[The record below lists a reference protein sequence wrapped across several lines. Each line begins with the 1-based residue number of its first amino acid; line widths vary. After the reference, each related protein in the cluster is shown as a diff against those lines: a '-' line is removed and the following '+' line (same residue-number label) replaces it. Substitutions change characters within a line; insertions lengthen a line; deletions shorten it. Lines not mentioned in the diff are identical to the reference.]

1 MKANLIFLVVC
12 GVLVCGGCPAGAPYV
27 ESDPRVRVSTTLGEF
42 VIEVNQAK
50 APNTV
55 QNFLQYVQ
63 DGFYGGTIFHRVIPG
78 FVVQGGGF
86 SPGMQEKTAR
96 APIASEANNGL
107 KNLRGTVAMA
117 RTDAP
122 NSATAQFFVN
132 LTDNAA
138 LDATLTSPG
147 YTVFGSLVEGLDV
160 IDQIAA
166 VPTGTQ
172 GDFSDVPVT
181 DVVIQSTTVEPGA
194 QVLSSAWATYLGE
207 YGYSAGTQLRDAAVQ
222 ILGTLIKGR

>member
-1 MKANLIFLVVC
+1 MKAKLIFLVLC
-12 GVLVCGGCPAGAPYV
+12 GALVCGGCPAGAPYV
-27 ESDPRVRVSTTLGEF
+27 EGDPRVHVATTMGEF
-42 VIEVNQAK
+42 VIQVNQAK
-50 APNTV
+50 APSTV
-55 QNFLQYVQ
+55 QNFLQYAQ

-86 SPGMQEKTAR
+86 LPGMQEKATR
-96 APIASEANNGL
+96 APIVGEANNGL

-117 RTDAP
+117 RTNDP
-122 NSATAQFFVN
+122 NSATGQFFVN
-132 LTDNAA
+132 LADNAA

-147 YTVFGSLVEGLDV
+147 YTVFGSVVEGLDV
-160 IDQIAA
+160 VDQIAA

-172 GDFSDVPVT
+172 GDFTDVPVT

-194 QVLSSAWATYLGE
+194 QVLRSAWATYLAD

-222 ILGTLIKGR
+222 LLGSLITGR